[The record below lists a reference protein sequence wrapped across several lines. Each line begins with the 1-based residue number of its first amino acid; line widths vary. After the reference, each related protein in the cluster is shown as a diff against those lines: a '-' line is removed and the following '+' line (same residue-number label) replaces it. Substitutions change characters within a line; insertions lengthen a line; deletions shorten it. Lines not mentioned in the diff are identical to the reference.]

1 MAAPAQVPTN
11 GSKCLATP
19 SPAWWLGGLSG
30 LLPLS
35 GGRRLVG
42 SLWGVCG
49 DMILGGVSLDLI
61 SVEDGD

>member
-1 MAAPAQVPTN
+1 MFSYA
-11 GSKCLATP
+11 
-19 SPAWWLGGLSG
+19 SPACWLGGLSG

-35 GGRRLVG
+35 GGSCLVG